1 MFYKLA
7 GTSNYKMTLIAGIV
21 SRKKNDPLPNSICE
35 TLRQAISRNISD
47 MVEVYSD
54 ENSYLVK
61 LDIGAFGEPAE
72 LAGEDGSIT
81 LLTGEPLLRA
91 DDRSLGGRIADT
103 AAIHNGFTQNDHRI
117 LSLAN
122 GAFSAVHYRP
132 KTGEISLI
140 ADKLGLRPLYYWI
153 GPEFV
158 IFSSAMRILEN
169 VDAIPKRLD
178 VRAVTELVG
187 LGYPLADLT
196 PYTDIRLLR
205 PAEILTVAGP
215 EVSSTTYWRWDLIE
229 ESERPEDEMLAGL
242 YANFLNAVAMRN
254 QGDTATAAYLSG
266 GLDSRCI
273 VAALIEQ
280 NTAVH
285 TFNFSREHTQDQVF
299 GREFAL
305 AAGSQH
311 QEIPK
316 QPGDL
321 VPDYSKLMADA
332 WAAKQDV
339 GTSAPRPNI
348 VWSGEGG
355 SVALGH
361 VHLTEEMVEM
371 LRNGEIDAAIT
382 EHLRREFA
390 QVSPKL
396 FRKDVAQRI
405 STIIHD
411 GIRSE
416 LSRFDCKDKARSFYL
431 HLLVNDQHRKLAK
444 HFENIDLHRLEF
456 QLPFF
461 DSSFIAAIIAVPLDK
476 CLLHRLYVKLLDH
489 FPPYVK
495 SVPWQAYPG
504 HVPCP
509 VPIPNG
515 LSYQWAGSYQTT
527 ERAAQK
533 RVVMDQAAK
542 MLDSK
547 TFPDAILNKR
557 TLRLAKWAHA
567 TGLRDYGYIIGPAST
582 FFEYWKICGGD
593 YFLP

>member
-1 MFYKLA
+1 
-7 GTSNYKMTLIAGIV
+7 MTLIAGIV
-21 SRKKNDPLPNSICE
+21 SRKKNVPLPTSISG
-35 TLRQAISRNISD
+35 TLRQAISRNPSD
-47 MVEVYSD
+47 PVEIFSD

-61 LDIGAFGEPAE
+61 LDIGAFGEPAM
-72 LAGEDGSIT
+72 ATSNDGSIT
-81 LLTGEPLLRA
+81 LLTGEPLLTCDKRC
-91 DDRSLGGRIADT
+91 SSGRQTDT
-103 AAIHNGFTQNDHRI
+103 AAIHNGFEQNDGHI

-132 KTGEISLI
+132 QTGAVSLI

-153 GPEFV
+153 SPEYV

-169 VDAIPKRLD
+169 VGAIPKRLD

-205 PAEILTVAGP
+205 PAEILTVAGK
-215 EVSSTTYWRWDLIE
+215 EVSSETYWRWDLIH
-229 ESERPEDEMLAGL
+229 ESDLSGNELVEQL
-242 YANFLNAVAMRN
+242 YADFTNAVEIRN
-254 QGDTATAAYLSG
+254 RGDVATAAYLSG

-273 VAALIEQ
+273 VASLIEQ

-285 TFNFSREHTQDQVF
+285 SFNFSREATQDQVF
-299 GREFAL
+299 GREFAR
-305 AAGSQH
+305 AAGSH
-311 QEIPK
+311 HREIPK
-316 QPGDL
+316 RPGDL
-321 VPDYSKLMADA
+321 VPDYSGLMSDA
-332 WAAKQDV
+332 WAAKQKD
-339 GTSAPRPNI
+339 GTSVPRPGI

-371 LRNGEIDAAIT
+371 LRNGDIDSAIE

-396 FRKDVAQRI
+396 FRKKVAQRI

-411 GIRSE
+411 GIRTE
-416 LSRFDCKDKARSFYL
+416 LSKFECNDKARNFYL

-461 DSSFIAAIIAVPLDK
+461 DSSFIASILAVPLDR
-476 CLLHRLYVKLLDH
+476 CLLHRLYIKLLDH
-489 FPPYVK
+489 FPAFVK

-504 HVPCP
+504 HVPCS
-509 VPIPNG
+509 VPIPDG

-533 RVVMDQAAK
+533 RLVMEQAAR
-542 MLDSK
+542 MLDS
-547 TFPDAILNKR
+547 TAFPDAILNKR